1 MGEEDWYILV
11 PWWCYIGAFQY
22 VIPEV
27 VRGSVGVPFTAR
39 ALPDQSPQITTSKR
53 ERAAVTLSQPRTT
66 KTHAFTCTL
75 GQTLQRSMLNFARC
89 SLVQFGN

>member
-1 MGEEDWYILV
+1 M
-11 PWWCYIGAFQY
+11 PK
-22 VIPEV
+22 V

-66 KTHAFTCTL
+66 KTHAFICTL
-75 GQTLQRSMLNFARC
+75 GQTL
-89 SLVQFGN
+89 

>member
-1 MGEEDWYILV
+1 MVLQWERRLGTYL
-11 PWWCYIGAFQY
+11 CHGGAIGAFQY
-22 VIPEV
+22 VMPKV

-75 GQTLQRSMLNFARC
+75 GQTP
-89 SLVQFGN
+89 